1 LNIRMRSSEFKLL
14 VMPYSARLYRM
25 AFRLMGSREEAE
37 DVVQEVYLKL
47 WSMRHDLPGYKSV
60 EALSIRITRNLCLD
74 QLRRRKVNYDA
85 ISAEKYRH
93 DGAYETPSESLEKRE
108 EEQIILQMIESLPEP
123 QRSLVHLRHL
133 EGKEYEEIAEM
144 VNMNV
149 NAIRVSIS
157 RARKQL
163 REMLE
168 KKYSSWK
175 A

>member
-1 LNIRMRSSEFKLL
+1 MKSSEFKLM
-14 VMPYSARLYRM
+14 VMPYSSRLYRM
-25 AFRLMGSREEAE
+25 AFRLMNNREEAE
-37 DVVQEVYLKL
+37 DIVQEVYVKL
-47 WSMRHDLPGYKSV
+47 WGMRNELNKYNSL

-74 QLRRRKVNYDA
+74 QLRRRKVNQNA
-85 ISAEKYRH
+85 LKAEKLKEESH
-93 DGAYETPSESLEKRE
+93 SVTPAEDLEKKE
-108 EEQIILQMIESLPEP
+108 EIELIHTLIAALPEP
-123 QRSLVHLRHL
+123 QRSLVYLRHL
-133 EGKEYEEIAEM
+133 EGKEYEEISEM

-157 RARKQL
+157 RARKQM

>member
-1 LNIRMRSSEFKLL
+1 MKSSEFKLM
-14 VMPYSARLYRM
+14 VMPYSSRLYRM
-25 AFRLMGSREEAE
+25 AFRLMNNREEAE
-37 DVVQEVYLKL
+37 DIVQEVYVKL
-47 WSMRHDLPGYKSV
+47 WGMRNELNKYNSI

-74 QLRRRKVNYDA
+74 QLRRRKVNQNA
-85 ISAEKYRH
+85 LKAEKLKEESYSV
-93 DGAYETPSESLEKRE
+93 TPAEDLEKKE
-108 EEQIILQMIESLPEP
+108 EIELIHTLIAALPEP
-123 QRSLVHLRHL
+123 QRSLVYLRHL
-133 EGKEYEEIAEM
+133 EGKEYEEISEM

-157 RARKQL
+157 RARKQM

>member
-1 LNIRMRSSEFKLL
+1 MRSSEFKLL

-37 DVVQEVYLKL
+37 DIVQEVYVKL
-47 WSMRHDLPGYKSV
+47 WAMRNELSDYKSI
-60 EALSIRITRNLCLD
+60 EALAIRITRNLCLD

-85 ISAEKYRH
+85 LKAEKQRIVDYP
-93 DGAYETPSESLEKRE
+93 ETPAEDLERKE
-108 EEQIILQMIESLPEP
+108 KEKIIHDLIAALPEP

-144 VNMNV
+144 VNMNI

-157 RARKQL
+157 RARKL
-163 REMLE
+163 MREMLE
-168 KKYSSWK
+168 KQYSSWR

>member
-1 LNIRMRSSEFKLL
+1 MRSE
-14 VMPYSARLYRM
+14 
-25 AFRLMGSREEAE
+25 
-37 DVVQEVYLKL
+37 
-47 WSMRHDLPGYKSV
+47 LPNYKSV
-60 EALSIRITRNLCLD
+60 EALCVRITRNLCLD

-85 ISAEKYRH
+85 LKAEKHKQQEYS
-93 DGAYETPSESLEKRE
+93 DSPADKLEKKE
-108 EEQIILQMIESLPEP
+108 EEKIIHTLIAALPEP

-157 RARKQL
+157 RARKQM
-163 REMLE
+163 REMLQ
-168 KKYSSWK
+168 KQYSSWK

>member
-1 LNIRMRSSEFKLL
+1 MKSSEFKLL
-14 VMPYSARLYRM
+14 VMPYSDRLYRM
-25 AFRLMGSREEAE
+25 AFRLMGNREEAE

-47 WSMRHDLPGYKSV
+47 WGMREELPGYNSI

-74 QLRRRKVNYDA
+74 CLRRRKTNQEALKKEGYKGYGY
-85 ISAEKYRH
+85 S
-93 DGAYETPSESLEKRE
+93 ETPSESLEKKE
-108 EEQIILQMIESLPEP
+108 KAEVVQALISALPEP
-123 QRSLVHLRHL
+123 QRSLVHLRHM
-133 EGKEYEEIAEM
+133 EGKEYDEIAQM

-157 RARKQL
+157 RARKQM

-168 KKYSSWK
+168 KQYSSWK